1 MCEKDILKA
10 FPDVEENYCIIPLK
24 TNALVAKITLPCSL
38 SFSTQNMNELDLYTF
53 QAGFLSNL
61 SVIVFMANGSS
72 DDLQLSIECWGS
84 GYS

>member
-1 MCEKDILKA
+1 
-10 FPDVEENYCIIPLK
+10 
-24 TNALVAKITLPCSL
+24 
-38 SFSTQNMNELDLYTF
+38 MNELDLYIF